1 MVGRVDVCFTSWN
14 SKLLFFRGRIVFF
27 NPENHWFKAIKVKDQ
42 YCWPVSAGSCTSLSF
57 HTPGARVNYLTR
69 LMYINNAKYIPK
81 PTF

>member
-1 MVGRVDVCFTSWN
+1 MYVLPVGILSYCS
-14 SKLLFFRGRIVFF
+14 LEEELFFF